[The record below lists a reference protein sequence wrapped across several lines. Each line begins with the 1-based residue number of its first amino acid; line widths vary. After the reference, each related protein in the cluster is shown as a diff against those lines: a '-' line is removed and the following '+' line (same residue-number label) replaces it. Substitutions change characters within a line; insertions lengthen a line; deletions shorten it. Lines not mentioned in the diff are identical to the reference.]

1 MFMRIYSIE
10 HTKLMRRH
18 LPWILLGVL
27 AGAVLLV
34 TAINYL
40 VLASGLGGEV
50 TPAMMESMES
60 QITWPGGLFNAV
72 SLAGGSALG
81 GFLVVILSGTTM
93 AQEYTWRTLQQWLGR
108 GVPRPLFLAAKFAAL
123 LLPIALMVL
132 VPLLVGGALTALF
145 TISLQGGL
153 HAAAVDWS
161 ALATRA
167 VATAYTLLP
176 YAALTFLLAVATRS
190 TVAAVGIGI
199 AFALLIEGIILQ
211 MASLF
216 NETLAALTLYLPA
229 GLSQSLLESQ
239 RAIQVTADGGSLA
252 GTGPELLAPGVAI
265 AGIAIYTVLFL
276 ALSMII
282 FRRQDLN
289 E

>member
-18 LPWILLGVL
+18 LPWILLGIL

-50 TPAMMESMES
+50 NPAMIESIES

-145 TISLQGGL
+145 TINLQGSL

-265 AGIAIYTVLFL
+265 AGIAIYTVVFL